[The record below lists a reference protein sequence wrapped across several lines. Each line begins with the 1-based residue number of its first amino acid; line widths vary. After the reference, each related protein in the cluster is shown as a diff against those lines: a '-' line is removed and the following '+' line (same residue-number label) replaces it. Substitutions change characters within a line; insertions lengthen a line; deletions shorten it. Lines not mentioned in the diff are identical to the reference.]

1 MAENIWLFYI
11 LNYWI
16 VLIRAVLKE
25 VIVHIR
31 TSESESQ
38 IQNVGSDP

>member
-1 MAENIWLFYI
+1 MEENIWLFYI
-11 LNYWI
+11 LNYWK
-16 VLIRAVLKE
+16 VLARAVLKE

-31 TSESESQ
+31 TFESESQ